1 MKEIGNLEALSAD
14 GKIILKP
21 IFSNSFGRARSALIL
36 PGIGRSGRAWK
47 EL

>member
-1 MKEIGNLEALSAD
+1 MNEIGDLVVLSVD

-36 PGIGRSGRAWK
+36 PGIGRSGRPWK
-47 EL
+47 AL